1 MVKEEYLY
9 PSIKLGKIEI
19 ASKDCPEWLDWND
32 TNELISVIGDGWRL
46 PTSEEGLY
54 FIDLSTNLELGEFD
68 RYGNNDRRG
77 YWTSDNFTSAT
88 GQLRSGIYID
98 HRRNY
103 GYNIANPCLVRLVRD
118 IR

>member
-46 PTSEEGLY
+46 PTPEEAWY
-54 FIDLSTNLELGEFD
+54 FIDLCVNLEIGEFD

-77 YWTSDNFTSAT
+77 YWTSDNFTSVT
-88 GQLRSGIYID
+88 DQLRSGLYID
-98 HRRNY
+98 HKRLY
-103 GYNIANPCLVRLVRD
+103 GYNVVNPCLIRLVRD
-118 IR
+118 I